1 MKSRRDILD
10 KVLPMYIKLVAR
22 TVTAAIFGAL
32 FGLYMYHDHLKWI
45 GLGRAAFLDWEGMRF
60 DRVIVHPK
68 PEIVAVLSVVIAALI
83 VAGLYELVV
92 AGISK
97 FFSSAS

>member
-1 MKSRRDILD
+1 MR
-10 KVLPMYIKLVAR
+10 IKLVAR

-32 FGLYMYHDHLKWI
+32 FGLYMYRDHLKWI

-60 DRVIVHPK
+60 DRAIAHPK
-68 PEIVAVLSVVIAALI
+68 PEIVTILGVVIAALI

-92 AGISK
+92 AGISW
-97 FFSSAS
+97 FLGSVR